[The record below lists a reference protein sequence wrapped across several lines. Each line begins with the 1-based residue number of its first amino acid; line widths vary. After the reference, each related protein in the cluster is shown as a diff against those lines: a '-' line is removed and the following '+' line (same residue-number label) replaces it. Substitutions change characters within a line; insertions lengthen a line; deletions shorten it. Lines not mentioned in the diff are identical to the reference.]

1 MSDLHQ
7 AITAQ
12 IRDEVAAVA
21 LALEAL
27 IGPDCPRVS
36 ERVQDRAPMWAAQ
49 LLDEDDRLAA
59 QTVIDLMNVLPPPT
73 ADWWG
78 SPLGQA
84 VARSVGHPDADHVSY
99 SVAGAMLG
107 VSKQAVAKMVGTGR
121 LSRGPDGGVT
131 TASIQQLLRQREP
144 SNGRGP
150 R

>member
-1 MSDLHQ
+1 MSDLYQ

-12 IRDEVAAVA
+12 IRDEVGEVA

-27 IGPDCPRVS
+27 IGPDCPRIS
-36 ERVQDRAPMWAAQ
+36 ERVQDQASTWAAQ
-49 LLDEDDRLAA
+49 LLDEEDDRIAA

-73 ADWWG
+73 TDWWG
-78 SPLGQA
+78 TPLGQA

-107 VSKQAVAKMVGTGR
+107 VSKQAAAKMIGTGR

-131 TASIQQLLRQREP
+131 TASIQQLLRQRE
-144 SNGRGP
+144 SNGSGP

>member
-7 AITAQ
+7 AITEQ

-121 LSRGPDGGVT
+121 LSRGSDGGVT
-131 TASIQQLLRQREP
+131 TASIQHLLRQREP
-144 SNGRGP
+144 SNGKGP

>member
-7 AITAQ
+7 AITEQ

-36 ERVQDRAPMWAAQ
+36 ERVQDRAPMWTAQ

-121 LSRGPDGGVT
+121 LSRGSDGGVT

-144 SNGRGP
+144 SNGKGP